1 MATTLT
7 LRQTKGSPL
16 SYYEMDSN
24 LQSLD
29 VNKQENITNL
39 EVATSLGSSAD
50 KILFYD
56 NSTTESKSILPDNI
70 TAFVERTL
78 IVKCVNDSIAPVA
91 GNGIAHITIPSSL
104 NNKKLQSAE
113 AHVYTVG
120 TGGSITNVQ
129 LHNLTDTVDML
140 STPITIDLNEKDSST
155 AATPHV
161 VGANN
166 TVTTADVIRIDV
178 DAVATNTLGLEIRM
192 IFGVA

>member
-16 SYYEMDSN
+16 TFGEMDSN

-29 VNKQENITNL
+29 VNKQENIPNIEL
-39 EVATSLGSSAD
+39 ATSIDSSVD

-56 NSTTESKSILPDNI
+56 NSTTESKSIVVDNI
-70 TAFVERTL
+70 TAFVERNL
-78 IVKCVNDSIAPVA
+78 IVKCVNDSIAPVV
-91 GNGIAHITIPSSL
+91 GNGIVHITIPSSL

-113 AHVYTVG
+113 AHVYTAG
-120 TGGSITNVQ
+120 TSGSITNVQ
-129 LHNLTDTVDML
+129 LHNLTDSVDML
-140 STPITIDLNEKDSST
+140 STPITIDLNETDSST

-166 TVTTADVIRIDV
+166 TVTTADVIRVDV
-178 DAVATNTLGLEIRM
+178 DVVATDTKGLEIRM
-192 IFGVA
+192 VFGTA

>member
-16 SYYEMDSN
+16 TFGEMDSN

-29 VNKQENITNL
+29 VNKQENIPNIEL
-39 EVATSLGSSAD
+39 ATSIDSSVD

-56 NSTTESKSILPDNI
+56 NSTTESKSIVVDNV
-70 TAFVERTL
+70 TAFVERNL
-78 IVKCVNDSIAPVA
+78 IIKCVNDGIAPVV
-91 GNGIAHITIPSSL
+91 GNGIVHLTIPSSL

-113 AHVYTVG
+113 AHVYTAG
-120 TGGSITNVQ
+120 TSGSITNVQ
-129 LHNLTDTVDML
+129 LHNLTDGVDIL
-140 STPITIDLNEKDSST
+140 STPITIDLNETDSST

-166 TVTTADVIRIDV
+166 TVTTADVIRVDV
-178 DAVATNTLGLEIRM
+178 DVVATDTKGLEIRM
-192 IFGVA
+192 VFGTA